1 MNENIQ
7 KENTEPEN
15 TQQTEAG
22 QEFGKL
28 FTQEEVNRIVA
39 ERIKRTREKA
49 EKDHAKA
56 IEDLNT
62 DLSQTLDT
70 KAADLTR
77 RENTLSCREYLIEK
91 GYPVS
96 LLEIIPTDNID
107 EFRAKANKVR
117 EEFAKT
123 LTGPPPLKSTE
134 GRLDP
139 DDIKKAFSNP
149 AHVPRKF

>member
-56 IEDLNT
+56 IEDLNA
-62 DLSQTLDT
+62 DLSQDHDT
-70 KAADLTR
+70 KAAELTR
-77 RENTLSCREYLIEK
+77 RENTLFCREYLVEK

-123 LTGPPPLKSTE
+123 LTGPAPLKSTE
-134 GRLDP
+134 GRLAP